1 MSNSALSGDTVVIAV
16 PHGTP
21 AVTRRRKF
29 RGVAAMLGVG
39 FLAIWS
45 LASVTELL
53 NPRFYP
59 TPWAI
64 VEAIPRQLSSEVF
77 WSSLSATLSTW
88 LVAVFLV
95 VVLGIT
101 VGILIGS
108 STLLYQLSRLVIEFL
123 RPIPSVAI
131 LPLILLLLGP
141 TDQTKI
147 ILAVYA
153 GFWPMLIQTMYGIR
167 STDPVLLD
175 TAKSFGLNRF
185 QIARHVVLPSS
196 LPYLATGLRI
206 SSALALVLTV
216 TVEIIIGVQGLGREI
231 FVNQSAAAVPDMY
244 VLIVVTG
251 LLGLGI
257 NELFRLVE
265 KKALSWHQS
274 QRAERK

>member
-1 MSNSALSGDTVVIAV
+1 MSNSSLSGDTVVIAV
-16 PHGTP
+16 PNSTP
-21 AVTRRRKF
+21 VVTRRRSF
-29 RGVAAMLGVG
+29 RGAAAILGAAV
-39 FLAIWS
+39 LALWS
-45 LASVTELL
+45 LGSITGVLD
-53 NPRFYP
+53 PRLYP
-59 TPWAI
+59 SPWSIAG
-64 VEAIPRQLSSEVF
+64 AIPRQFASERF
-77 WSSLSATLSTW
+77 WTAFSATLTTW
-88 LVAVFLV
+88 LIAVAIV
-95 VVLGIT
+95 VVLGILI
-101 VGILIGS
+101 GILIGS
-108 STLLYQLSRLVIEFL
+108 STLLFQLTRLVIEFL

-153 GFWPMLIQTMYGIR
+153 GFWPMLIQTIYGIR
-167 STDPVLLD
+167 SADPVLID
-175 TAKSFGLNRF
+175 TATSFGLNRF
-185 QIARHVVLPSS
+185 QVARRVVLPSS

-231 FVNQSAAAVPDMY
+231 FINQSAAAVADMY
-244 VLIVVTG
+244 VLIIVTG

-274 QRAERK
+274 QRTERR

>member
-1 MSNSALSGDTVVIAV
+1 MSNSSLSGDTVVIAI
-16 PHGTP
+16 PHSKP
-21 AVTRRRKF
+21 VITRRRTF
-29 RGVAAMLGVG
+29 RGAAVLLGLVIVG
-39 FLAIWS
+39 LWS
-45 LASVTELL
+45 LASVTGFL
-53 NPRFYP
+53 NPRLYP
-59 TPWAI
+59 TPWSIA
-64 VEAIPRQLSSEVF
+64 EAIPRQFVSESF
-77 WSSLSATLSTW
+77 WSAFTATLTTW
-88 LVAVFLV
+88 LIAVGIV
-95 VVLGIT
+95 IVLGI
-101 VGILIGS
+101 VIGVVIGS

-141 TDQTKI
+141 TDETKI

-153 GFWPMLIQTMYGIR
+153 GFWPMLIQTIYGIR
-167 STDPVLLD
+167 SADPVLID
-175 TAKSFGLNRF
+175 TAQSFGLNRF
-185 QIARHVVLPSS
+185 QIARRVVLPSS

-231 FVNQSAAAVPDMY
+231 FINQSAAAVPDMY
-244 VLIVVTG
+244 VLIIVTG

-274 QRAERK
+274 QRLERR